1 MRAPEAGTRLER
13 IVAEVRAQRP
23 PEPSQPGL
31 LPPRLRAELRSAL
44 AAPRSA
50 VQSVPGRR
58 TRWLPR
64 VALAAVLAGSAAF
77 VLRSVSPQ
85 VSLPAQALLDGQALE
100 VGAAVL
106 AAERPRLVQHAQR
119 ASWVLA
125 PGSAARLLSAGGVLR
140 VALDRGSLEAEVQP
154 SSQPASFVVEAGGSE
169 VVVHGTHFR
178 VSLLGASTRVA
189 VTRGEVEVRPIGQGR
204 GTLLGAGMQADFAAG
219 SPTPAAVPAA
229 PAVEKAAPSP
239 EPGPSAAT
247 PHARLPHAP
256 AAANTSNAPAAQPRA
271 QHTAAPVP
279 PPAAAPS
286 AAAAPTSGA
295 PPSGA
300 AAEQALRA
308 VGEHVQRC
316 FRSNLPG
323 SSELGIEASTQLALW
338 VEPDGDVLRA
348 DFEPP
353 LAPAVEAC
361 VTVQLAQL
369 KLAQSTDGYRVE
381 REIRLRR

>member
-1 MRAPEAGTRLER
+1 
-13 IVAEVRAQRP
+13 
-23 PEPSQPGL
+23 
-31 LPPRLRAELRSAL
+31 
-44 AAPRSA
+44 
-50 VQSVPGRR
+50 
-58 TRWLPR
+58 
-64 VALAAVLAGSAAF
+64 VLAGSAAF
-77 VLRSVSPQ
+77 VLRSVTPQ
-85 VSLPAQALLDGQALE
+85 VSQPAQALLDGQALE
-100 VGAAVL
+100 VGVPVL

-219 SPTPAAVPAA
+219 SPAPAPMPAA
-229 PAVEKAAPSP
+229 PAAEKAAPSA

-247 PHARLPHAP
+247 PQARLPQAP
-256 AAANTSNAPAAQPRA
+256 AAANTSNSPAAQPRA
-271 QHTAAPVP
+271 QHTAAPVA

-286 AAAAPTSGA
+286 AAAAPTPGS
-295 PPSGA
+295 PSGA

-308 VGEHVQRC
+308 VSEHVQRC

-348 DFEPP
+348 NFEPP

-369 KLAQSTDGYRVE
+369 KLAPSSDGYRIE